1 MNHDQRFSPA
11 ERVALNAWT
20 AEAPPDDFAARV
32 LARVALRAGHDLP
45 VANLARPNR
54 GSPTGR
60 RTPGQ
65 ASVSAQ
71 GTLRVLAAAAAFAL
85 VLGCLWSW
93 RGVGPRRTEEPGPA
107 PPVPRALWGV
117 PNGNDHDAGPRPEA
131 AEVRPS
137 DDGDQAAAS

>member
-1 MNHDQRFSPA
+1 MNHDQRFTPA
-11 ERVALNAWT
+11 EREALNAWT
-20 AEAPPDDFAARV
+20 AETPPDDFTARV

-45 VANLARPNR
+45 AANLARPNR
-54 GSPTGR
+54 ATPTGR
-60 RTPGQ
+60 CTSGQ
-65 ASVSAQ
+65 PTASAQ

-93 RGVGPRRTEEPGPA
+93 RGGGTRGTDEPGPS
-107 PPVPRALWGV
+107 PPVQRALWGV